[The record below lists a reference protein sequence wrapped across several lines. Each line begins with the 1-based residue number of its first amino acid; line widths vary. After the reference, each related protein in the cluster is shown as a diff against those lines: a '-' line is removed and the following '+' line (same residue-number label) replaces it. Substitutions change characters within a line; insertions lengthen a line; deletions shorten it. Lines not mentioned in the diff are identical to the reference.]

1 MVASEKA
8 AAVYVSPSALVGWAR
23 NPRKNADAVAGVM
36 ESIRRFGFGAPIVAR
51 RADNGV
57 IAGHTRLAAAKKL
70 GLAEVPVRY
79 LDVSEDEAHALALAD
94 NKLGERA
101 EWDAAILA
109 EVLGDL
115 RAAEVATSGLG
126 WTDEELDAIIDG
138 AGSVDDGEWGDALDD
153 LPEGDRAPIQTMT
166 FTLHDEQVA
175 TVKAAMERARG
186 MGPFVE
192 TGNENGNGNALARI
206 CETFLRVPRG

>member
-1 MVASEKA
+1 MVAMEKA
-8 AAVYVSPSALVGWAR
+8 AAVYVSPSTLVGWSK
-23 NPRKNADAVAGVM
+23 NPRKNADAVAGVV

-51 RADNGV
+51 RADNSV

-70 GLAEVPVRY
+70 GLTEVPVRF

-101 EWDAAILA
+101 EWDAAMLA
-109 EVLGDL
+109 DVLGEL
-115 RAAEVATSGLG
+115 RAAEVDTAGLG

-138 AGSVDDGEWGDALDD
+138 AAAVQPDEWGDALGN

-166 FTLHDEQVA
+166 FTLHDDQVES
-175 TVKAAMERARG
+175 VKAAMECARG
-186 MGPFVE
+186 LGPFVD